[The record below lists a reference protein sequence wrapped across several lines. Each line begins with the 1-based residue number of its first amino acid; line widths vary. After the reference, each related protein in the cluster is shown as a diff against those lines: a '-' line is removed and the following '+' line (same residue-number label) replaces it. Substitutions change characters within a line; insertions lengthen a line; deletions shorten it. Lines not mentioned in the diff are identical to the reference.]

1 MQIKTQTFLWSQEVA
16 MYPLSVNPIP
26 EVITILTSKTRRSE
40 YPLWLS
46 GLRNPTS
53 IHATAGSILGLAQC
67 IKDLAWLWLWCRP
80 AASAPVQPL
89 AWELP
94 YAAGAALKRKKKNNP
109 KPHRSFVLALA
120 LFVRGVTHSLLSAV
134 GFSHSAHFEIRSGA
148 VHVLGG
154 KHNGSMSPFREEHV
168 KPDFPLNVQC
178 PYRSGCP

>member
-53 IHATAGSILGLAQC
+53 IHAAAGSIPGLTQC
-67 IKDLAWLWLWCRP
+67 VKDLAWLWLWCRP

-94 YAAGAALKRKKKNNP
+94 YATGAALKGKKNKKP
-109 KPHRSFVLALA
+109 KTSQITCACSCPFCQGSHT
-120 LFVRGVTHSLLSAV
+120 LFIICSWLLSL
-134 GFSHSAHFEIRSGA
+134 SA
-148 VHVLGG
+148 L
-154 KHNGSMSPFREEHV
+154 
-168 KPDFPLNVQC
+168 
-178 PYRSGCP
+178 